1 MVGTT
6 GGHFSPHEGKVSVL
20 LGDLYLRHGETD
32 FWYCS
37 PSLARLASDS
47 ARSKLGVR
55 LLTIGQAAVAWEAG
69 QPLTIEDIEVAAP
82 KANEVRIEIY
92 YTGVCHTGT
101 ATTMLRNYGNST
113 LT

>member
-1 MVGTT
+1 VFCSG
-6 GGHFSPHEGKVSVL
+6 SSVYVMARL
-20 LGDLYLRHGETD
+20 AD
-32 FWYCS
+32 FWYYS

-47 ARSKLGVR
+47 GSKKLGVR
-55 LLTIGQAAVAWEAG
+55 LLMTGQAAVAWEAG

-101 ATTMLRNYGNST
+101 ATTTLRQ
-113 LT
+113 